1 MFQPSQRIKRM
12 DLYNTKKPAGG
23 KNSLVK
29 SNKEDIDNPLI
40 RDCFELQQQLIET
53 EKSLQK
59 LNIAS
64 PKSPSDS
71 LRIYS
76 KKQQTSPQS
85 EKAPILTLADLTPAP
100 SETGSMNESL
110 TLLRSGH
117 LCHMYSSLQD
127 DRAKEKRRKQIKQIN
142 ALISENEQLK
152 NSENIG
158 TISKLE
164 EQIYHKSYAISEL
177 ETAVDELRDHVKE
190 IREEEE
196 EKRKRFEE
204 ELSQSM
210 QTINELSERCAFLQH
225 SCEMQSQKNS
235 DLEELNEELKKELG
249 NVMKHN
255 TAIKEDHNKTK
266 TDCIKLQDQTAEL
279 KANLLELQDKSS
291 KLEALSVENIDLKAI
306 VEEQAKKVSDYE
318 GEVEKTREHMMRLE
332 ILIQKIQ
339 ENKLNPRL
347 DDGIFTASNI
357 DYKSKHDSLDDAASS
372 CIIIA
377 DLKSQLAVKD
387 AELQKLQALMASR
400 TLSMHKLKND
410 YVSEG
415 SNIQSLRSELCS
427 VKKCAELEQNITR
440 LETELSGKTSQIV
453 ELEEHVLKKQ
463 SLILTLETKLLQKN
477 NQMTMLKQ
485 EVKNKTEE
493 DGKTIKELNQ
503 SVSQLNSE
511 LARRTSSL
519 HEKEEKLKEVY
530 LLNEVYSG
538 KLTQLELAL
547 QAHNEETKATDF
559 LVDKIKSLHAEHC
572 RELEHNI
579 GKLEQHIE
587 EKAVQIVKLEN
598 KLKDISKDNQMKGLS
613 VDDMR
618 TYVKKLEELLAEKKK
633 VIENHEKKLQ
643 ILENKLRVETSHV
656 EDLKNSLK
664 ECRDELSKT
673 MKHLNQGHEITET
686 KISQVKDLEQ
696 RMQQLRGDLELKNKF
711 IEDLEQSY
719 NQSLEMLEQS
729 QKRITEL
736 EETQNEYEEEL
747 SSFKQSTA
755 QEKSESGTEVLKLT
769 QSLAEAN
776 KQIKLYQQQISEM
789 NNGLGEAKTKFIELG
804 DSLKMKDEKLLEQSD
819 IILEKI
825 ITIDTLNKLNS
836 KVEKDLKEHRE
847 EIEAMKAQAIEREQ
861 NLADCWENE
870 NKLKSQLLLAKDD
883 AETYFKKLT
892 NVEKQV
898 EYLIK
903 ESNGKDENISKV
915 EGMLAISQDEVNIK
929 EVELKERSI
938 QVDELEALVNEQ
950 QLLLKQKSAQFT
962 QTEMSFKND
971 KSELEKRIIQ
981 LESEVSELKHS
992 LSQRNVQFQEL
1003 SSQYNVLKTSLNE
1016 KNSICEEYERKFKI
1030 QKEGNQSTS
1039 LQVQSLKQEL
1049 QSFQTKVRHQIE
1061 MEDEILGLRNQL
1073 EKTIK
1078 DFQSVETQLMTSQ
1091 QTVLD
1096 LTKELDELHSMLS
1109 LKEADC
1115 TRLVRELGVGQVRE
1129 AQEKA
1134 RLNQELRKVVQEKEF
1149 RFSQKYEE
1157 VEMMRSRQEDIVTLH
1172 QQEIMKL
1179 KLTLQCVNDKNQ
1191 LCKHDLERSNVR
1203 VRELEE
1209 DVTCLTK
1216 QLQLEQQ
1223 KSKELA
1229 DAVVICE
1236 AKAARYSARLSSYE
1250 RASLS
1255 NRIHSDYSKLKLSD
1269 GHSSWKTPESSP
1281 NASLATTS
1289 VVSSPVSLTERS
1301 NHSSLVGT
1309 HNEQSS
1315 SFNQINNE
1323 LRHSR
1328 NIEESFDNLIQRAN
1342 DELDIL
1348 NMSKRRAKPF
1358 ESSPDGKME
1367 SSWRSF
1373 NSPR

>member
-127 DRAKEKRRKQIKQIN
+127 DRAKEKRRKQKSKSIASLYNNDLSDSNLRKKLSLLREENSALFLQNNKLLTQLENASFELQQSKKEIKQIN

-493 DGKTIKELNQ
+493 DGKTIKE
-503 SVSQLNSE
+503 
-511 LARRTSSL
+511 
-519 HEKEEKLKEVY
+519 
-530 LLNEVYSG
+530 
-538 KLTQLELAL
+538 
-547 QAHNEETKATDF
+547 
-559 LVDKIKSLHAEHC
+559 
-572 RELEHNI
+572 
-579 GKLEQHIE
+579 
-587 EKAVQIVKLEN
+587 
-598 KLKDISKDNQMKGLS
+598 
-613 VDDMR
+613 
-618 TYVKKLEELLAEKKK
+618 
-633 VIENHEKKLQ
+633 